1 MIYSLTFLLIVL
13 LAYVRNLRDAHEDQ
27 RVKLFKTLGIEEP
40 RKKKIVGFFHP
51 YCNAGG
57 GGERVLWAAV
67 SFIQRTEPDVI
78 SVVYSGDKDATKEQ
92 IIAKVKSR
100 FDITL
105 SPDTLHFVF
114 LDSREYVED
123 AKWPRFTL
131 LGQSLGSMYLAW
143 EAVSQLVPDL
153 YIDTMGYAFT
163 FFAVSWLTGV
173 PIGAYVHYPTISTD
187 MLARIQ
193 SRKTTHTNS
202 DAIASSP
209 ILSRGK
215 LLYYRI
221 FMYHYAQALR
231 HASFIMVNSSW
242 TKNHVD
248 SILAYSDPLLDALHM
263 PLEVIILPL
272 RLIFK
277 YILPTVSANKIPR
290 TTPKEAL
297 IVCPS
302 CDTREMSKLPLEG
315 RERMVI
321 SICQFRPEKDH
332 PAQLRALSELL
343 RNYPQY
349 RAPFT
354 GIDGGVKLVLIG
366 GSRNDG
372 DAARIEGLRQ
382 LAKDLDIEVHLMF
395 ALDQLTLAYPKF
407 SHAQDHVEFA
417 VNAPFPEM
425 LTYLARASIGL
436 NTMVD
441 EHFGINVVEYMA
453 AGLIPISHASGG
465 PLHDIIV
472 PYDGQ
477 PTGFHARDP
486 ASFAEA
492 IYKALSLP
500 KEEELALRQRARAR
514 AVEAFSEQAFEEG
527 WKASGWRQWL

>member
-1 MIYSLTFLLIVL
+1 MIYSLSFLLIVL

-27 RVKLFKTLGIEEP
+27 RAKLLKTLGIEES

-67 SFIQRTEPDVI
+67 SFIQRTEPEVV

-105 SPDTLHFVF
+105 SPDTLHFIF

-123 AKWPRFTL
+123 ARWPRFTL

-143 EAVSQLVPDL
+143 EAMSQLVPDL

-163 FFAVSWLTGV
+163 FYAVAWLTGV

-187 MLARIQ
+187 MLARVQ

-248 SILAYSDPLLDALHM
+248 SILAYSDPLLDALHL
-263 PLEVIILPL
+263 PLEIIILPL

-277 YILPTVSANKIPR
+277 YILPTVSTNKIPR
-290 TTPKEAL
+290 ATPKEAL
-297 IVCPS
+297 IVYPS

-315 RERMVI
+315 RERMII

-343 RNYPQY
+343 RNHSQY
-349 RAPFT
+349 KTPFA
-354 GIDGGVKLVLIG
+354 GADGGVRLVLIG

-372 DAARIEGLRQ
+372 DAARIEGLRR
-382 LAKDLDIEVHLMF
+382 LAKELDIEDHL
-395 ALDQLTLAYPKF
+395 
-407 SHAQDHVEFA
+407 EFA

-492 IYKALSLP
+492 IYKVLSLP
-500 KEEELALRQRARAR
+500 KEEDLALRQRARAR

-527 WKASGWRQWL
+527 WQASGWRQWL